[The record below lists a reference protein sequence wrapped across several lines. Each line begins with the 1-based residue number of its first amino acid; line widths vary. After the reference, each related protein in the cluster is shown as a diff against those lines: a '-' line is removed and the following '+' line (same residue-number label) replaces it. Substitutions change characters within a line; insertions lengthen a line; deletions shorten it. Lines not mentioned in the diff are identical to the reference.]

1 MHKVAQLRPKMPNFR
16 PLEKPRPL
24 APSPAQ
30 PRLRVAVSPRRH
42 IPRHQPPASRVQS
55 GILRLRMVS
64 RMPQKRRS
72 FFLFL
77 GLILL
82 CSLIGG
88 IFGPQVQAAATV
100 ADADDIGASLKSFT
114 SIYGLVEQNFADKVD
129 PDKAIYKGAIPG
141 MLRTLDPHTT
151 FFDPRDYQ
159 LLREDQK
166 GHYFG
171 VGMKVQPLNGKT
183 VVVAPFPGSPA
194 YRAGLRPGDIIMK
207 VNDKSTDNLTTTE
220 VADLLKGPRGTQVA
234 IVVSRE
240 GSDQPLTFTVIRDEI
255 SRDSVKNAIW
265 LKPGIAYV
273 FIEQFNETTSK
284 ELEDALKK
292 LGENNIHGLVLD
304 LRANPG
310 GLLNEGVAVADK
322 FLQKGQTIVSHR
334 GRSSPEKTYT
344 ARNGNHGHE
353 YPIVVLVNRSSA
365 SAAEIVAGAL
375 QDHDRGWILGETT
388 FGKGLVQTVY
398 PLSENTGLALT
409 TAHFYTPSG
418 RLIQRDY
425 SNKSFFD
432 YYYHKDEPKDMQD
445 VKMTDA
451 GRTVYGGGGIT
462 PDEKYAPPKID
473 HLQTELYVKWAFF
486 NFTRYYFGQH
496 DTKLPKGWSPDAT
509 TLNEFHDYLL
519 KQNYD
524 FTEAEFTQDADWI
537 KRLLKREMYITAF
550 DIDESDRVSME
561 TDPEVERAIDAMPKA
576 KALLDSARKIL
587 VKRVQPESPL
597 RAR

>member
-1 MHKVAQLRPKMPNFR
+1 
-16 PLEKPRPL
+16 
-24 APSPAQ
+24 
-30 PRLRVAVSPRRH
+30 
-42 IPRHQPPASRVQS
+42 
-55 GILRLRMVS
+55 MVS

-72 FFLFL
+72 FFLYL
-77 GLILL
+77 GLIFV
-82 CSLIGG
+82 CSLLGG

-114 SIYGLVEQNFADKVD
+114 AIYGLVEQNFADKVD

-141 MLRTLDPHTT
+141 ALRTLDPHTN

-171 VGMKVQPLNGKT
+171 VGMKVQPFNGKT
-183 VVVAPFPGSPA
+183 IVVAPFPGSPA
-194 YRAGLRPGDIIMK
+194 YRAGIRPGDIIMK
-207 VNDKSTDNLTTTE
+207 VNDKPTDNLTTTE

-240 GSDQPLTFTVIRDEI
+240 GNDQPLTFTVIRDEI

-322 FLQKGQTIVSHR
+322 FLQKGQTIVSHH

-344 ARNGNHGHE
+344 ARNGNRGHE

-425 SNKSFFD
+425 TNKSFFD

-445 VKMTDA
+445 VKMTDG

-473 HLQTELYVKWAFF
+473 HLQTELYVKSAFF

-496 DTKLPKGWSPDAT
+496 DAKLPKGWAPDAT
-509 TLNEFHDYLL
+509 VLNEFHDYLL
-519 KQNYD
+519 KQSYD
-524 FTEAEFTQDADWI
+524 FTEAEFTQDSDWI

-550 DIDESDRVSME
+550 DIDESDRVAME

-587 VKRVQPESPL
+587 VQRAQPENPL

>member
-1 MHKVAQLRPKMPNFR
+1 MSQMA
-16 PLEKPRPL
+16 
-24 APSPAQ
+24 
-30 PRLRVAVSPRRH
+30 
-42 IPRHQPPASRVQS
+42 
-55 GILRLRMVS
+55 
-64 RMPQKRRS
+64 RS
-72 FFLFL
+72 FFILL
-77 GLILL
+77 ALILL
-82 CSLIGG
+82 SSFVGG
-88 IFGPQVQAAATV
+88 LLGPQVQAAATV
-100 ADADDIGASLKSFT
+100 SDGDDIGSSLKAFT
-114 SIYGLVEQNFADKVD
+114 SVYGLVEQNFADRID

-141 MLRTLDPHTT
+141 ALRTLDPHTN

-171 VGMKVQPLNGKT
+171 VGMQVRPFNGKT
-183 VVVAPFPGSPA
+183 IVVAPFAGSPA

-207 VNDKSTDNLTTTE
+207 VNDKPTDNLSTTE
-220 VADLLKGPRGTQVA
+220 VADLLKGPRGTQVT

-240 GSDQPLTFTVIRDEI
+240 GTTEPITFTVIRDEI
-255 SRDSVKNAIW
+255 SRSSVKNAIW
-265 LKPGIAYV
+265 LKPGIAYI
-273 FIEQFNETTSK
+273 FIEQFNETTGK

-304 LRANPG
+304 LRENPG

-334 GRSSPEKTYT
+334 GRSSPEKVYT
-344 ARNGNHGHE
+344 ARNGNHGHD
-353 YPIVVLVNRSSA
+353 YPIVVLVNRRSA

-375 QDHDRGWILGETT
+375 QDHDRAWILGETT

-445 VKMTDA
+445 VKMTDS

-462 PDEKYAPPKID
+462 PDEKYVQPKLD
-473 HLQTELYVKWAFF
+473 HLQTQLYIKSAFF

-509 TLNEFHDYLL
+509 TLNEFHDYLM

-524 FTEAEFTQDADWI
+524 FTEAEFTEDTDWI

-550 DIDESDRVSME
+550 DLDVSDRVAIES
-561 TDPEVERAIDAMPKA
+561 DPEVQRAIDAMPKA
-576 KALLDSARKIL
+576 KALLESAHKIL
-587 VKRVQPESPL
+587 VRRVKPEETALS
-597 RAR
+597 R